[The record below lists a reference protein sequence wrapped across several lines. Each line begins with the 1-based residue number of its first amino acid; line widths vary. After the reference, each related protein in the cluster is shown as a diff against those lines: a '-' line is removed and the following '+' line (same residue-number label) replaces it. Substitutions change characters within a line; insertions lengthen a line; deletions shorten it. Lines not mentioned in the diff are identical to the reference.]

1 MIAATTAVAAGF
13 SLFFPLLS
21 PPLGS
26 TGLLWA
32 TLPAAV
38 LAAALWFCHND
49 VSARLATYAIVAS
62 LFAVVFCGIYLSKT
76 DWLFGHTRGPPQLTV
91 VTFVSSMIGALT
103 GGAWVLI
110 KYAARRDGRANVP
123 TAGGGESSPVRW
135 AGVLAVT
142 PLTLLSAL
150 LALGSFSALPPA
162 LKRMDNYV
170 RQRQINAEILHSSHT
185 SPEPPFTQ
193 QRQQEITAI
202 IAQHIKQL
210 DGSDPVVRR
219 PAAKNLRAAIRNIRE
234 HTPAARLFDAPA
246 TQAALI
252 DKLDDGD
259 GIVRAYVAMAILELK
274 DQAERSDRLQAIDV
288 LGVPPNRAEATEIT
302 VMLLRTLEY
311 YQRDEEYRCAVI
323 RALGRMGRGADPAYR
338 QIEAISLKGT
348 AAERTAATEALTH
361 IGPTAGK

>member
-26 TGLLWA
+26 TGLFWA

-38 LAAALWFCHND
+38 LAGALWFFHND
-49 VSARLATYAIVAS
+49 VTARLATYAIVAS
-62 LFAVVFCGIYLSKT
+62 LFAVVFCGVYLSKT

-91 VTFVSSMIGALT
+91 ATFVSSMIGALT
-103 GGAWVLI
+103 GGVWVLI

-123 TAGGGESSPVRW
+123 AAGGGESSPVRW
-135 AGVLAVT
+135 TGALTVMPLA
-142 PLTLLSAL
+142 LLSAL

-162 LKRMDNYV
+162 LERMDNYV
-170 RQRQINAEILHSSHT
+170 RQRQINAEILHSSHA
-185 SPEPPFTQ
+185 SPEPPFSQ

-202 IAQHIKQL
+202 VAQRIKQL
-210 DGSDPVVRR
+210 EGSDPAVRR

-234 HTPAARLFDAPA
+234 HTPAAQLFETPSARA
-246 TQAALI
+246 ELI
-252 DKLDDGD
+252 NMLGDDD

-274 DQAERSDRLQAIDV
+274 DQAERSDRFQAIDV
-288 LGVPPNRAEATEIT
+288 LGVPPNHAEANEIT

-311 YQRDEEYRCAVI
+311 YQTDEECRCAVI

-348 AAERTAATEALTH
+348 AAERAAATEALTH